1 MDYFGRVSS
10 LATFAEGFLDLFS
23 PTVIE
28 RGRIYFAEGR
38 VGELRQPKK
47 NEVEARVTG
56 SETYVVRIKFRQ
68 ENGRL
73 SSVTSLCSCP
83 VKDLCK
89 HIAATLFAIVDQD
102 PEEGEGEEGATA
114 TRSLEDHWSNMLH
127 DFSDEEEIFDTTTP
141 VALLFDLRQS
151 NSKAQVEERPLRLCI
166 KPIVGSLEGKKWISS
181 GYSWDLST
189 NYRLRVAPEKL
200 AWFTEV
206 AGIYSATMD
215 APATRSYRY
224 PTAPT
229 WIALDDLASAS
240 IFALLKAAR
249 DLQIPMVTGKLRT
262 TPVRLVESA
271 FTPTIEITEND
282 EKDLLLTPQLIR
294 AGLDTDGYQ
303 MAALGVPASGVYGFR
318 RENDSSDLDIFIAPL
333 AAPIP
338 KRLISNFI
346 TSVPIV
352 IDAIERQ
359 RFFASYLPQLA
370 KSIDVIVSSE
380 AIVPETL
387 APKLEVHLLREAS
400 STIRVNFTLIYLLGD
415 EVVRIPTR
423 IDRKWSDPRFMRD
436 LKAEAKLQEEAIEL
450 TGLAPHQISRGTA
463 LISDDEAIVFLD
475 YILPTL
481 EGASDFLVVRDDN
494 LPLFQE
500 IEDALLVSIATS
512 DSTTTDWLD
521 LGINIEVTGRKIPI
535 AAVLTLLTKGQ
546 SRYYFE
552 DGSYVSLNTPEI
564 EELNAILTEAQT
576 IVDSRGEG
584 GLRVD
589 KHQIDF
595 LNELS
600 TMGALDDRAE
610 DWRSARGRLA
620 NIETIPSFDVPD
632 TFAATLRPY
641 QITGFNWLAFLQ
653 QNQMGG
659 VLADD
664 MGLGKTLQ
672 AIALLTHIYSGKKN
686 QIEDSRPTL
695 VVAPTS
701 VAGNWANELERFAPS
716 LRVQRISSTSK
727 KSKLPLEK
735 SIKEAD
741 VVISTYA
748 IVRLDEDHFSSID
761 WEMVI
766 LDEAQFVKNHRAKS
780 YSSARKL
787 RAKSKF
793 ALTGTPFEN
802 NLTELWSVLSI
813 VAPGLF
819 GDELS
824 FRTSYATPI
833 EKGGDREVL
842 ARLQRRISPLMLR
855 RTKAEVVTE
864 LPPKTESVLLLD
876 LNERHR
882 RAYDTIFQRERQ
894 RVLGLLDDFSKN
906 RMAIF
911 QSLTKLR
918 QAAIDASLV
927 DEAFRDV
934 APTKF
939 DALIEQLNEII
950 TEGHRT
956 LIFSQ
961 FTTVLKRLAKRIEV
975 EGLDYL
981 YLDGATK
988 DRDHLV
994 KSFQRGT
1001 TPIFLISLKAGGV
1014 GLNLTAADYCYIIDP
1029 WWNPA
1034 VENQAIDRIHRIG
1047 QSNPVV
1053 VYRMIAKDT
1062 IEEKVLQLSLKKARL
1077 FDDVLEGRE
1086 FSSGIITVDDLKGLL
1101 E

>member
-1 MDYFGRVSS
+1 MSS
-10 LATFAEGFLDLFS
+10 LSSFAEGFLDLFS

-28 RGRIYFAEGR
+28 RGRNYFDEGR

-47 NEVEARVTG
+47 NEIEARVVGT
-56 SETYVVRIKFRQ
+56 EPYVVRIKFRQ

-73 SSVTSLCSCP
+73 TSVTSLCSCP

-89 HIAATLFAIVDQD
+89 HIAATLIAVVEED
-102 PEEGEGEEGATA
+102 PSDEAEQEQAQKQTG
-114 TRSLEDHWSNMLH
+114 DHWSTMLN
-127 DFSDEEEIFDTTTP
+127 DFSDEDQIFDTATP
-141 VALLFDLRQS
+141 VAILFDLKQL
-151 NSKAQVEERPLRLCI
+151 NGKGNTEERPMRLCI

-249 DLQIPMVTGKLRT
+249 DLQIPMVTGRSRT
-262 TPVRLVESA
+262 TPVRILESP
-271 FTPTIEITEND
+271 FTPTIEITEGD
-282 EKDLLLTPQLIR
+282 EKDLLLTPQLVR

-303 MAALGVPASGVYGFR
+303 MATLGVPATGVYGYR
-318 RENDSSDLDIFIAPL
+318 KEEEGEDLDIFIAPL

-338 KRLISNFI
+338 KRMIANFL
-346 TSVPIV
+346 TSQSIV
-352 IDAIERQ
+352 IEKNERQ

-370 KSIDVIVSSE
+370 KSIDVIVSSD

-387 APKLEVHLLREAS
+387 SPKLEIHVVREAS
-400 STIRVNFTLIYLLGD
+400 STIRVNFTVIYRLAD
-415 EVVRIPTR
+415 EIVRMPQKV
-423 IDRKWSDPRFMRD
+423 DHKWSDPRFMRD
-436 LKAEAKLQEEAIEL
+436 LKQEASLVESAIDL

-463 LISDDEAIVFLD
+463 LISDDEAIIFLD
-475 YILPTL
+475 ETL
-481 EGASDFLVVRDDN
+481 RMLEENPDFQVIRDDN

-500 IEDALLVSIATS
+500 IDEALLVSIATS

-521 LGINIEVTGRKIPI
+521 LGINIEVKGRKIPI

-564 EELNAILTEAQT
+564 EELKTILSEAET

-595 LNELS
+595 LDELS
-600 TMGALDDRAE
+600 TMGALDSRGE
-610 DWRSARGRLA
+610 SWRSARSRLA
-620 NIETIPSFDVPD
+620 DIESIPNFEVPE
-632 TFAATLRPY
+632 TFTATLRPY
-641 QITGFNWLAFLQ
+641 QTTGFNWLAFLQ
-653 QNQMGG
+653 ENQMGG

-672 AIALLTHIYSGKKN
+672 AIALLTHIYRDGKTGPH
-686 QIEDSRPTL
+686 SRRPTL

-701 VAGNWANELERFAPS
+701 VAGNWANELERFAPN
-716 LRVQRISSTSK
+716 LRVHRIASTSK

-735 SIKEAD
+735 AIKDAD
-741 VVISTYA
+741 IVISTYA
-748 IVRLDEDHFSSID
+748 IVRLDEDHFTNID
-761 WEMVI
+761 WEIVI

-780 YSSARKL
+780 YSSARRL
-787 RAKSKF
+787 RAQSKF

-824 FRTSYATPI
+824 FRTSFANPI

-918 QAAIDASLV
+918 QGAIDASLV

-994 KSFQRGT
+994 RSFQLGT

-1014 GLNLTAADYCYIIDP
+1014 GLNLTAADYCYILDP

>member
-10 LATFAEGFLDLFS
+10 LSTFAEGFLDLFS
-23 PTVIE
+23 PTIAD
-28 RGRIYFAEGR
+28 RGRNYFDEGR
-38 VGELRQPKK
+38 VTELRQPKK
-47 NEVEARVTG
+47 NEIEARVIGT
-56 SETYVVRIKFRQ
+56 EPYVVRIKFRQ

-83 VKDLCK
+83 MKDLCK
-89 HIAATLFAIVDQD
+89 HIAATLIAVVQDDPSAEIAI
-102 PEEGEGEEGATA
+102 EEVNKSSG
-114 TRSLEDHWSNMLH
+114 DHWSAMLH
-127 DFSDEEEIFDTTTP
+127 DFSDEEPIFETSTP
-141 VALLFDLRQS
+141 VAILFDLRQPS
-151 NSKAQVEERPLRLCI
+151 TKGGTEERPLRLCI

-189 NYRLRVAPEKL
+189 NYRLRISTEKL

-215 APATRSYRY
+215 VPATRSYRY
-224 PTAPT
+224 PTPPT

-249 DLQIPMVTGKLRT
+249 DLQIPMLSGKSRS
-262 TPVRLVESA
+262 TPVRLLESP
-271 FTPTIEITEND
+271 FTPTIDITEN
-282 EKDLLLTPQLIR
+282 EVQDLILTPQLIR
-294 AGLDTDGYQ
+294 DGLETDGYK
-303 MAALGVPASGVYGFR
+303 MSTLGVPATGVYGYR
-318 RENDSSDLDIFIAPL
+318 REEGDDSEIDIFIAPL

-346 TSVPIV
+346 SAESIV
-352 IDAIERQ
+352 VDKNERQ

-370 KSIDVIVSSE
+370 KSIKVVVSSE
-380 AIVPETL
+380 AIVQETL
-387 APKLEVHLLREAS
+387 EPKLEVHIKREAP
-400 STIRVNFTLIYLLGD
+400 STIRVNFTLLYKLQGEI
-415 EVVRIPTR
+415 VRMPNR

-436 LKAEAKLQEEAIEL
+436 LKKETSLIESAIDL
-450 TGLAPHQISRGTA
+450 TGFAPHQLTRGTA
-463 LISDDEAIVFLD
+463 LISDDEAVLFLD
-475 YILPTL
+475 KVVPMIEVVPN
-481 EGASDFLVVRDDN
+481 FVVVRDED

-500 IEDALLVSIATS
+500 IEEALLVSIATS

-521 LGINIEVTGRKIPI
+521 LGISIEVRGRKIPI

-564 EELNAILTEAQT
+564 EELKGILSEAET
-576 IVDSRGEG
+576 ILDSHGEG

-595 LNELS
+595 LDELS
-600 TMGALDDRAE
+600 TMGALDPRAE
-610 DWRSARGRLA
+610 SWRSARSRLA
-620 NIETIPSFDVPD
+620 DIESIPNYGVPSD
-632 TFAATLRPY
+632 FNAILRPY

-653 QNQMGG
+653 ENQMGG

-672 AIALLTHIYSGKKN
+672 AIALLSHIYSAGASAPKA
-686 QIEDSRPTL
+686 IRPTL

-701 VAGNWANELERFAPS
+701 VAGNWANELERFAPN

-735 SIKEAD
+735 LIKDTD

-748 IVRLDEDHFSSID
+748 IVRLDEDHFTNID
-761 WEMVI
+761 WEVVI

-780 YSSARKL
+780 YSSARRL

-819 GDELS
+819 GDEIS

-833 EKGGDREVL
+833 EKGSDREVL

-918 QAAIDASLV
+918 QGAIDASLV

-988 DRDHLV
+988 DRDQLV
-994 KSFQRGT
+994 RSFQLGT

-1014 GLNLTAADYCYIIDP
+1014 GLNLTAADYCYIVDP

>member
-10 LATFAEGFLDLFS
+10 LSTFAEGFLDLFP
-23 PTVIE
+23 PTIVE
-28 RGRIYFAEGR
+28 RGLIYFEEGR
-38 VGELRQPKK
+38 VIELRSPKE
-47 NEVEARVTG
+47 NEIEARVMGTKRY
-56 SETYVVRIKFRQ
+56 SVRIKFRH
-68 ENGRL
+68 ENQKL
-73 SSVTSLCSCP
+73 SSVTSLCTCP
-83 VKDLCK
+83 MKDLCK
-89 HIAATLFAIVDQD
+89 HIAATLIALTR
-102 PEEGEGEEGATA
+102 EELLEGSELGNDNEEAK
-114 TRSLEDHWSNMLH
+114 DHWSSTLH
-127 DFSDEEEIFDTTTP
+127 DFSDETPIFEKSTP
-141 VALLFDLRQS
+141 IALLFELRLPS
-151 NSKAQVEERPLRLCI
+151 TKGPIEEKVPRLCI
-166 KPIVGSLEGKKWISS
+166 KPIVGSFEGTKWVSS
-181 GYSWDLST
+181 GYSWDISL
-189 NYRLRVAPEKL
+189 NYRLHVAAEKL

-215 APATRSYRY
+215 SPTTRSYRY
-224 PTAPT
+224 PAAPT
-229 WIALDDLASAS
+229 WIILDELASSS
-240 IFALLKAAR
+240 IYSLLKAAR
-249 DLQIPMVTGKLRT
+249 DLQIPLLAGKSRSKT
-262 TPVRLVESA
+262 VRLIESP
-271 FTPTIEITEND
+271 FTPTIEITEN
-282 EKDLLLTPQLIR
+282 EKKDLILTPQLLREGI
-294 AGLDTDGYQ
+294 DTEDYHV
-303 MAALGVPASGVYGFR
+303 ATLGVPASGVYGYR
-318 RENDSSDLDIFIAPL
+318 KDEDRAEPDIFIAPL

-338 KRLISNFI
+338 KRLIPNFLEKQAI
-346 TSVPIV
+346 TVKKY
-352 IDAIERQ
+352 ERQ
-359 RFFASYLPQLA
+359 RFFASYLPQLSQ
-370 KSIDVIVSSE
+370 SIKVVVTSDEI
-380 AIVPETL
+380 IPETL
-387 APKLEVHLLREAS
+387 EPKLEVHIKREAS
-400 STIRVNFTLIYLLGD
+400 SSIRVNFVLAYQLD
-415 EVVRIPTR
+415 EDLVRLPNR

-436 LKAEAKLQEEAIEL
+436 LKLESTLIEAAIDL
-450 TGLAPHQISRGTA
+450 TGLAPHQLSRGTA
-463 LISDDEAIVFLD
+463 VVSDEEAIAFLD
-475 YILPTL
+475 EVVPLL
-481 EGASDFLVVRDDN
+481 EKTENFIVVRDDN

-500 IEDALLVSIATS
+500 IEEALLVSISTS

-521 LGINIEVTGRKIPI
+521 LGINIEVKGRKIPI

-564 EELNAILTEAQT
+564 EELKSILSEAET
-576 IVDSRGEG
+576 IVDNRGEG
-584 GLRVD
+584 RLRVD

-595 LNELS
+595 LDELS
-600 TMGALDDRAE
+600 TMGTLDERAE
-610 DWRSARGRLA
+610 RWREARSRLA
-620 NIETIPSFDVPD
+620 NIETIPSYEVPIE
-632 TFAATLRPY
+632 FSATLRPY
-641 QITGFNWLAFLQ
+641 QMIGFNWLAFLQ
-653 QNQMGG
+653 ENQMGG
-659 VLADD
+659 ILADD

-672 AIALLTHIYSGKKN
+672 AIALLTRIYSDAAEA
-686 QIEDSRPTL
+686 IVPRRPTL

-701 VAGNWANELERFAPS
+701 VAGNWMNELERFAPN
-716 LRVQRISSTSK
+716 LRVTRISSTSK
-727 KSKLPLEK
+727 KAKLPLEAAIEE
-735 SIKEAD
+735 SD
-741 VVISTYA
+741 VVIATYA
-748 IVRLDEDHFSSID
+748 IVRLDEDHFAKID
-761 WEMVI
+761 WEMVV

-780 YSSARKL
+780 YSSARQLKA
-787 RAKSKF
+787 RSKF

-819 GDELS
+819 GDENA
-824 FRTSYATPI
+824 FKTSYALPI
-833 EKGGDREVL
+833 EKAGDKEVL

-855 RTKAEVVTE
+855 RTKSEVVTE
-864 LPPKTESVLLLD
+864 LPPKTESVLLLE
-876 LNERHR
+876 LNEKHR

-894 RVLGLLDDFSKN
+894 RVLGLLEEFSKN
-906 RMAIF
+906 RIAIF

-918 QAAIDASLV
+918 QGAIDASLV
-927 DEAFRDV
+927 DDTFKDV

-961 FTTVLKRLAKRIEV
+961 FTTVLKRLAKRLEV

-981 YLDGATK
+981 YLDGSTR

-994 KSFQRGT
+994 KSFQSGT

-1014 GLNLTAADYCYIIDP
+1014 GLNLTAADYCYILDP

>member
-10 LATFAEGFLDLFS
+10 LSSFAEGFLDLFS

-28 RGRIYFAEGR
+28 RGRNYFDEGR

-47 NEVEARVTG
+47 NEIEARVVGT
-56 SETYVVRIKFRQ
+56 EPYVVRIKFRQ

-89 HIAATLFAIVDQD
+89 HIAATLIAVVEED
-102 PEEGEGEEGATA
+102 PSDEAEQEQGQKSTG
-114 TRSLEDHWSNMLH
+114 DHWSAMLN
-127 DFSDEEEIFDTTTP
+127 DFSDEDQIFDTATP
-141 VALLFDLRQS
+141 VAILFDLKQLNGKGTS
-151 NSKAQVEERPLRLCI
+151 EERPMRLCI

-181 GYSWDLST
+181 GYNWDLST

-249 DLQIPMVTGKLRT
+249 DLQIPMVTGRSRT
-262 TPVRLVESA
+262 TPVRILESP
-271 FTPTIEITEND
+271 FTPTIEITEGD
-282 EKDLLLTPQLIR
+282 EKDLLLTPQLVR

-303 MAALGVPASGVYGFR
+303 MATLGVPATGVYGYR
-318 RENDSSDLDIFIAPL
+318 KEEEGEDLDIFIAPL

-338 KRLISNFI
+338 KRLIANFL
-346 TSVPIV
+346 TSQSIV
-352 IDAIERQ
+352 IEKNERQ

-370 KSIDVIVSSE
+370 KSINVIVSSD

-387 APKLEVHLLREAS
+387 SPKLEIHVVREAS
-400 STIRVNFTLIYLLGD
+400 STIRVNFTVIYRLGD
-415 EVVRIPTR
+415 EIVRMPQKV
-423 IDRKWSDPRFMRD
+423 DRKWSDPRFMRD
-436 LKAEAKLQEEAIEL
+436 LKQEASLVESAIDL

-463 LISDDEAIVFLD
+463 LISDDEAIIFLD
-475 YILPTL
+475 ETL
-481 EGASDFLVVRDDN
+481 KMLEENPDFLVIRDDN

-500 IEDALLVSIATS
+500 IDEALLVSIATS

-521 LGINIEVTGRKIPI
+521 LGINIEVKGRKIPI

-564 EELNAILTEAQT
+564 EELKMILSEAET

-595 LNELS
+595 LDELS
-600 TMGALDDRAE
+600 TMGALDGRAE
-610 DWRSARGRLA
+610 SWRSARSRLA
-620 NIETIPSFDVPD
+620 DIESIPNFEVPE
-632 TFAATLRPY
+632 TFTATLRPY
-641 QITGFNWLAFLQ
+641 QTTGFNWLAFLQ
-653 QNQMGG
+653 ENQMGG

-672 AIALLTHIYSGKKN
+672 AIALLTHIYRDGKTGPH
-686 QIEDSRPTL
+686 SRRPTL

-701 VAGNWANELERFAPS
+701 VAGNWANELERFAPN
-716 LRVQRISSTSK
+716 LRVHRIASTSK
-727 KSKLPLEK
+727 KSKVPLEK
-735 SIKEAD
+735 AIKEAD
-741 VVISTYA
+741 IVISTYA
-748 IVRLDEDHFSSID
+748 IVRLDEDHFTNID
-761 WEMVI
+761 WEIVI

-780 YSSARKL
+780 YSSARRL
-787 RAKSKF
+787 GAQSKF

-819 GDELS
+819 GDEIS
-824 FRTSYATPI
+824 FRTSFANPI

-855 RTKAEVVTE
+855 RTKSEVVTE

-918 QAAIDASLV
+918 QGAIDASLV

-994 KSFQRGT
+994 RSFQLGT

-1014 GLNLTAADYCYIIDP
+1014 GLNLTAADYCYILDP